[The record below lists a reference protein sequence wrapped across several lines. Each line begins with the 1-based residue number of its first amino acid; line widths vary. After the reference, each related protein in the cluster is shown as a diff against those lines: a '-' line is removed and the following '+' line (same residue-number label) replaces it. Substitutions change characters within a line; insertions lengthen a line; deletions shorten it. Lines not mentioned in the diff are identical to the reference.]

1 MRSINLL
8 TSVMTIFL
16 IGGLLAA
23 PAASAQDQA
32 GDRDV
37 RFHGL
42 GPRVGLSI
50 TPNQFVF
57 GGHADFGDPLPH
69 TNLLLP
75 VVEIGVGDNVTTT
88 SLGSD
93 LLFRFS
99 DRWGVWTPYL
109 GGEGALII
117 TSVSNAHGNDASD
130 AKLGLSG
137 IFGVEKVIGESNR
150 FAAELKFEIV
160 NAPNVKLMAIWAFGH

>member
-1 MRSINLL
+1 VRSNTSLSIVL
-8 TSVMTIFL
+8 TILL
-16 IGGLLAA
+16 IGAFAAA
-23 PAASAQDQA
+23 PAASAQ
-32 GDRDV
+32 DRDV

-117 TSVSNAHGNDASD
+117 TSEANSNGNDNSEAR
-130 AKLGLSG
+130 LGLSG

>member
-1 MRSINLL
+1 MRSIRLL
-8 TSVMTIFL
+8 SMVLTFL
-16 IGGLLAA
+16 FIGSLASA
-23 PAASAQDQA
+23 PAARAQD
-32 GDRDV
+32 REV

-75 VVEIGVGDNVTTT
+75 VIEIGVGDNLTTT
-88 SLGSD
+88 SIGSD

-109 GGEGALII
+109 GGEAALII
-117 TSVSNAHGNDASD
+117 TSLSNSKGGDNSNAD
-130 AKLGLSG
+130 LGLSG
-137 IFGVEKVIGESNR
+137 IFGVEKVIGDSNR

>member
-1 MRSINLL
+1 MRSIRLL
-8 TSVMTIFL
+8 SMVLTFL
-16 IGGLLAA
+16 FIGTLVSA
-23 PAASAQDQA
+23 PAARAQD
-32 GDRDV
+32 REV

-75 VVEIGVGDNVTTT
+75 VIEIGVGDNLTTT
-88 SLGSD
+88 SIGSD

-109 GGEGALII
+109 GGEAALII
-117 TSVSNAHGNDASD
+117 TSLSNSRG
-130 AKLGLSG
+130 GTTPTPISG
-137 IFGVEKVIGESNR
+137 SPGSSGWR
-150 FAAELKFEIV
+150 R
-160 NAPNVKLMAIWAFGH
+160 

>member
-1 MRSINLL
+1 MRYLGLYPIMLGTLL
-8 TSVMTIFL
+8 L
-16 IGGLLAA
+16 GLTLGTGEAR
-23 PAASAQDQA
+23 AQD
-32 GDRDV
+32 RSV

-50 TPNQFVF
+50 EPNQVVF
-57 GGHADFGDPLPH
+57 GGHADFGDPFPH

-75 VVEIGVGDNVTTT
+75 VVEIGVGDNLTTT

-93 LLFRFS
+93 LLFRFT

-109 GGEGALII
+109 GGEGAFIF
-117 TSVSNAHGNDASD
+117 TSANEDKGNGTDTRF
-130 AKLGLSG
+130 GISG
-137 IFGVEKVIGESNR
+137 IFGVEKVIGQSNR